1 MRGRFAGL
9 ILPALLAGLFVATPA
24 QAHRLEAEAR
34 AKIVRKI
41 QVESWFETGE
51 TPRNAKVEVFAAD
64 NQLLTE
70 GHLSEEGTFAFFADG
85 GPLRVVVSA
94 GDGHVKTLQI
104 PAANLEAGAAGTDTT
119 GPLPS
124 ADRTPQPWLKEAVA
138 GVALLLA
145 AAAFILS
152 LRNAQQLR
160 ELKQKSGPAGGA

>member
-1 MRGRFAGL
+1 MRGRSAWL
-9 ILPALLAGLFVATPA
+9 IPSAFLALLFVAAPV

-64 NQLLTE
+64 DQLLTE
-70 GHLSEEGTFAFFADG
+70 GRLSEAGTFAFFAEG

-104 PAANLEAGAAGTDTT
+104 PAANLEAGAGGTDTT

-124 ADRTPQPWLKEAVA
+124 ADRTPAPWLKEALA
-138 GVALLLA
+138 GVALLLG
-145 AAAFILS
+145 AAAFVLS
-152 LRNAQQLR
+152 LRNAKKLR
-160 ELKQKSGPAGGA
+160 DLQQKSGPA

>member
-1 MRGRFAGL
+1 MRGRYSWL
-9 ILPALLAGLFVATPA
+9 ISSTLIPFLSVASPV

-34 AKIVRKI
+34 AKTVRKI

-64 NQLLTE
+64 DQLLTE
-70 GHLSEEGTFAFFADG
+70 GRLSEEGTFAFFADG

-104 PAANLEAGAAGTDTT
+104 PAANLEGGAGGTDTT

-124 ADRTPQPWLKEAVA
+124 ADRAPQPWLKEAVA
-138 GVALLLA
+138 GVALLLG
-145 AAAFILS
+145 AAAFVLS
-152 LRNAQQLR
+152 VRNARQLQQVKAKGR
-160 ELKQKSGPAGGA
+160 ASPP